1 MHKGLVV
8 GVVGLGLLAGCET
21 VNDQTVQDM
30 PTGYLC
36 SFLDPNTWISTSE
49 ERAAIFKELKERN
62 ADCVLPAGTSKK
74 AL

>member
-1 MHKGLVV
+1 MRKAIVAGSVC
-8 GVVGLGLLAGCET
+8 LGLLAGCET
-21 VNDQTVQDM
+21 INDQTVQDM

-36 SFLDPNTWISTSE
+36 TFLDPNTWVTTGK

-62 ADCVLPAGTSKK
+62 ADCVLRAGTSKR